1 MPLNMITVVIAS
13 YRYGHLAAH
22 CIESLLSQTIAPARI
37 LFVDDGGFDC
47 DHLPNLYPNIEYV
60 FRDKNLGVV
69 DNFQDMLSRVNT
81 EYVLFVGADNWLR
94 SDAIELLSK
103 VSADIVTY
111 DVIVTGELKEDILMR
126 LPIQAFPHQGDLY
139 WDRQE
144 QHHGSMMYRTALG
157 QKIGYK
163 KRYED
168 GAHPQEDWNLWDKML
183 EQGATVASLKE
194 GLLFYRRHRENFL
207 KYSNETVHSINL
219 EASCAIEEWPELGV
233 PHPEVRADSKTTGA
247 WFFISTPPQ
256 NFSSQRQTKQN
267 RRWCKR

>member
-22 CIESLLSQTIAPARI
+22 CIESLLSQTISPARI
-37 LFVDDGGFDC
+37 LFVDDGGLDC
-47 DHLPNLYPNIEYV
+47 NHLPSLYPDIEYV
-60 FRDKNLGVV
+60 LRDENLGVV

-81 EYVLFVGADNWLR
+81 EYVLFIGADNWLR

-103 VSADIVTY
+103 TSADIVTY

-126 LPIQAFPHQGDLY
+126 LSIETFSHQGDLY
-139 WDRQE
+139 WDRQH

-163 KRYED
+163 KRYEH
-168 GAHPQEDWNLWDKML
+168 GVHPQEDWNLWDKML
-183 EQGATVASLKE
+183 KQGASVASLKE

-207 KYSNETVHSINL
+207 KYSHEVSQSKELEIN
-219 EASCAIEEWPELGV
+219 
-233 PHPEVRADSKTTGA
+233 
-247 WFFISTPPQ
+247 
-256 NFSSQRQTKQN
+256 
-267 RRWCKR
+267 

>member
-22 CIESLLSQTIAPARI
+22 CIESLLSQTTPPARI
-37 LFVDDGGFDC
+37 LFVDDGGLDC
-47 DHLPNLYPNIEYV
+47 NHLPSLYPDIEYV
-60 FRDKNLGVV
+60 LRDKNLGVV
-69 DNFQDMLSRVNT
+69 DNFQDMLSRVKT

-103 VSADIVTY
+103 ASADIVTY

-139 WDRQE
+139 WSRQE
-144 QHHGSMMYRTALG
+144 QHHGSMMYRTVLG

-207 KYSNETVHSINL
+207 KYSH
-219 EASCAIEEWPELGV
+219 EASQSKELVVDLVFEE
-233 PHPEVRADSKTTGA
+233 
-247 WFFISTPPQ
+247 
-256 NFSSQRQTKQN
+256 
-267 RRWCKR
+267 

>member
-1 MPLNMITVVIAS
+1 MTLNMITVVIAS

-22 CIESLLSQTIAPARI
+22 CIESLLSQTISPARI

-47 DHLPNLYPNIEYV
+47 NHLPALYPDIEYV
-60 FRDKNLGVV
+60 LRDENLGVV

-81 EYVLFVGADNWLR
+81 EYVLFIGADNWLR
-94 SDAIELLSK
+94 SDAIEMLSNA
-103 VSADIVTY
+103 SADIVTY
-111 DVIVTGELKEDILMR
+111 DVIVTGELKKDILMR
-126 LPIQAFPHQGDLY
+126 IPIQALPHQGDLY
-139 WDRQE
+139 WNRQE

-183 EQGATVASLKE
+183 EQGASVASIKE

-207 KYSNETVHSINL
+207 KYSHEIFQ
-219 EASCAIEEWPELGV
+219 IPEL
-233 PHPEVRADSKTTGA
+233 EKSYD
-247 WFFISTPPQ
+247 FE
-256 NFSSQRQTKQN
+256 
-267 RRWCKR
+267 